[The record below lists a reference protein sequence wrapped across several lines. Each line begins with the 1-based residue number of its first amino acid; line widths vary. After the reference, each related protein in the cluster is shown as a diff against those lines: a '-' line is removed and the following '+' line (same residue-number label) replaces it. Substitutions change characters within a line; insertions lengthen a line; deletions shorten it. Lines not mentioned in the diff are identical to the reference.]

1 MMGVYAM
8 KKNLHKI
15 LIGVLVLFLIGT
27 QSFYVVMQPEQAI
40 VLQFGDPVR
49 LVQDSGLK
57 FKIPFIQNVVFY
69 DKRLLNLEPPAQ
81 EVVLKDKKRLD
92 VDTFSRYQITEPLT
106 FYKTVRTEY
115 QAQNRLQEIVNSSA
129 RNVLATFT
137 LLELLSEK
145 RTEIMKKISEAVK
158 QDAAQI
164 GVEVADVRIRRADL
178 PIEVSQAINDR
189 MKTERIREAK
199 GYRADGEKKAQEI
212 RATAEKQATITVANA
227 EKEAQQIKG
236 EGDRVATE
244 IWNKATSVDPEFYA
258 FYRTLE
264 AYRNSFDEETSIVLA
279 PEGEFFSYFGK
290 SLK

>member
-1 MMGVYAM
+1 M
-8 KKNLHKI
+8 KKNLHLI
-15 LIGVLVLFLIGT
+15 LVGAAVLLVLAS
-27 QSFYVVMQPEQAI
+27 QSLYIVQQPEQAI
-40 VLQFGDPVR
+40 VLQFGNPVR
-49 LVQDSGLK
+49 LIQEPGLK
-57 FKIPFIQNVVFY
+57 IKMPFIQNVVFY

-92 VDTFSRYQITEPLT
+92 VDTFSRYRIVEPLT
-106 FYKTVRTEY
+106 FYKTVRNEY

-137 LLELLSEK
+137 LKELLSEK
-145 RTEIMKKISEAVK
+145 RTEIMKQISDAVK
-158 QDAAQI
+158 ADAAQL

-178 PIEVSQAINDR
+178 PVQVSQAINDR

-199 GYRADGEKKAQEI
+199 GYRADGEKTAQEI
-212 RATAEKQATITVANA
+212 RATADKQATITVAKA

-236 EGDRVATE
+236 EGDKKATE
-244 IWNKATSVDPEFYA
+244 IWNKATGVDPEFYA
-258 FYRTLE
+258 FYRSLE
-264 AYRNSFDEETSIVLA
+264 AYRNSFDEETSLVLA

>member
-1 MMGVYAM
+1 M
-8 KKNLHKI
+8 KKNLHII
-15 LIGVLVLFLIGT
+15 LIGAFVLLLVVF
-27 QSFYVVMQPEQAI
+27 QSIYIVAQPEQAI

-49 LVQDSGLK
+49 LVQEPGLK
-57 FKIPFIQNVVFY
+57 FKVPFIQKVVFY

-92 VDTFSRYQITEPLT
+92 VDTFSRYRITEPLT
-106 FYKTVRTEY
+106 FYKTVRNEY

-129 RNVLATFT
+129 RNVLATVT

-145 RTEIMKKISEAVK
+145 RTEIMKRISEAVK
-158 QDAAQI
+158 IDASQI

-178 PIEVSQAINDR
+178 PIQVSQAINDR

-199 GYRADGEKKAQEI
+199 GYRADGEKTAQEI
-212 RATAEKQATITVANA
+212 RATADKQATITVANA
-227 EKEAQQIKG
+227 EKEAQKIKG
-236 EGDRVATE
+236 EGDQIATQ
-244 IWNKATSVDPEFYA
+244 IWNKATSADPEFYS

-264 AYRNSFDEETSIVLA
+264 AYRKSFDEETSVVLA
-279 PEGEFFSYFGK
+279 PEGEFFNYFGK

>member
-92 VDTFSRYQITEPLT
+92 VDTFSRYKITEPLT

-279 PEGEFFSYFGK
+279 PEGEFFNYFGK

>member
-1 MMGVYAM
+1 M
-8 KKNLHKI
+8 KKNLHII
-15 LIGVLVLFLIGT
+15 LIGSFVLLLVVF
-27 QSFYVVMQPEQAI
+27 QSIYIVTQPEQAI

-49 LVQDSGLK
+49 LVQEPGLK
-57 FKIPFIQNVVFY
+57 FKVPFIQKVVFY

-92 VDTFSRYQITEPLT
+92 VDTFSRYRITEPLT
-106 FYKTVRTEY
+106 FYKTVRNEY

-129 RNVLATFT
+129 RNVLATVT

-145 RTEIMKKISEAVK
+145 RTEIMKRISEAVK
-158 QDAAQI
+158 IDASQI

-178 PIEVSQAINDR
+178 PIQVSQAINDR

-199 GYRADGEKKAQEI
+199 GYRADGEKTAQEI
-212 RATAEKQATITVANA
+212 RATADKQATITVANA
-227 EKEAQQIKG
+227 EKEAQKIKG
-236 EGDRVATE
+236 EGDQIATQ
-244 IWNKATSVDPEFYA
+244 IWNKATSVDPEFYS

-264 AYRNSFDEETSIVLA
+264 AYRKSFDEETSVVLA
-279 PEGEFFSYFGK
+279 PEGEFFNYFGK

>member
-1 MMGVYAM
+1 M
-8 KKNLHKI
+8 KNKTNVIFTTIVVL
-15 LIGVLVLFLIGT
+15 LVLAT
-27 QSFYVVMQPEQAI
+27 QSFYIVSQPAQAI
-40 VLQFGDPVR
+40 VLQFGEPVR
-49 LVQDSGLK
+49 LVQEPGLK
-57 FKIPFIQNVVFY
+57 FKIPFIQNVVMY

-92 VDTFSRYQITEPLT
+92 VDTFSRYRITEPLT
-106 FYKTVRTEY
+106 FYKTVRNEY
-115 QAQNRLQEIVNSSA
+115 QAQSRLQDIVNSSA

-158 QDAAQI
+158 ADASQL

-178 PIEVSQAINDR
+178 PIDISQAINER

-199 GYRADGEKKAQEI
+199 GYRADGEKTAQEI
-212 RATAEKQATITVANA
+212 KAKADKDATITVANA
-227 EKEAQQIKG
+227 EKMAQKIKG
-236 EGDRVATE
+236 EGDKAATE

-258 FYRTLE
+258 FYRSLE
-264 AYRNSFDEETSIVLA
+264 AYKKSFNDKTSLVLS
-279 PEGEFFSYFGK
+279 PEGEFFNYFGK

>member
-1 MMGVYAM
+1 M
-8 KKNLHKI
+8 I
-15 LIGVLVLFLIGT
+15 LVGAAVLLVLAS
-27 QSFYVVMQPEQAI
+27 QSLYIVQQPEQAI
-40 VLQFGDPVR
+40 VLQFGNPVR
-49 LVQDSGLK
+49 LIQEPGLK
-57 FKIPFIQNVVFY
+57 IKMPFIQNAVFY

-92 VDTFSRYQITEPLT
+92 VDTFSRYRIVEPLT
-106 FYKTVRTEY
+106 FYKTVRNEY

-137 LLELLSEK
+137 LKELLSEK
-145 RTEIMKKISEAVK
+145 RTEIMKQISDAVK
-158 QDAAQI
+158 ADAAQL

-178 PIEVSQAINDR
+178 PVQVSQAINDR

-199 GYRADGEKKAQEI
+199 GYRADGEKTAQEI
-212 RATAEKQATITVANA
+212 RATADKQATITVATA

-236 EGDRVATE
+236 EGDKKATE
-244 IWNKATSVDPEFYA
+244 IWNKATGVDPEFYA
-258 FYRTLE
+258 FYRSLE
-264 AYRNSFDEETSIVLA
+264 AYRNSFDEETSLVLA

>member
-1 MMGVYAM
+1 M
-8 KKNLHKI
+8 KKRLHFI
-15 LIGVLVLFLIGT
+15 LIGAFILLVIAF
-27 QSFYVVMQPEQAI
+27 QSLYVVMQPEQAI

-49 LVQDSGLK
+49 LVQEPGLK

-92 VDTFSRYQITEPLT
+92 VDTFSRYRITEPLT
-106 FYKTVRTEY
+106 FYKTVRNEY

-137 LLELLSEK
+137 LLELLSSK
-145 RTEIMKKISEAVK
+145 RTEIMKRISDAVK

-178 PIEVSQAINDR
+178 PVQVSQAINDR

-212 RATAEKQATITVANA
+212 RATAEKEATITIANA
-227 EKEAQQIKG
+227 EKEAQKIKG
-236 EGDRVATE
+236 EGDETATE

-264 AYRNSFDEETSIVLA
+264 AYRNSFDEETSVVLA

>member
-1 MMGVYAM
+1 M
-8 KKNLHKI
+8 KKNLHLI
-15 LIGVLVLFLIGT
+15 LVGAAVLLVLAS
-27 QSFYVVMQPEQAI
+27 QSLYIVQQPEQAI
-40 VLQFGDPVR
+40 VLQFGNPVR
-49 LVQDSGLK
+49 LIQEPGLK
-57 FKIPFIQNVVFY
+57 IKMPFIQNGVFY

-92 VDTFSRYQITEPLT
+92 VDTFSRYRIVEPLT
-106 FYKTVRTEY
+106 FYKTVRNEY

-137 LLELLSEK
+137 LKELLSEK
-145 RTEIMKKISEAVK
+145 RTEIMKQISDAVK
-158 QDAAQI
+158 ADAAQL

-178 PIEVSQAINDR
+178 PVQVSQAINDR

-199 GYRADGEKKAQEI
+199 GYRADGEKTAQEI
-212 RATAEKQATITVANA
+212 RATADKQATITVATA

-236 EGDRVATE
+236 EGDKKATE
-244 IWNKATSVDPEFYA
+244 IWNKATGVDPEFYA
-258 FYRTLE
+258 FYRSLE
-264 AYRNSFDEETSIVLA
+264 AYRNSFDEETSLVLA

>member
-92 VDTFSRYQITEPLT
+92 VDTFSRYKITEPLT

-264 AYRNSFDEETSIVLA
+264 AYRNSFNEETSIVLA
-279 PEGEFFSYFGK
+279 PEGEFFNYFGK

>member
-92 VDTFSRYQITEPLT
+92 VDTFSRYRITEPLT

-129 RNVLATFT
+129 RNVLATVT
-137 LLELLSEK
+137 LLELLSSK
-145 RTEIMKKISEAVK
+145 RTEIMKRISEAVK

-178 PIEVSQAINDR
+178 PVQVSQAINDR

-212 RATAEKQATITVANA
+212 RATAEKEATITVANA

-236 EGDRVATE
+236 EGDKIATE

-264 AYRNSFDEETSIVLA
+264 AYRNSFDEDTSVVIA
-279 PEGEFFSYFGK
+279 PEGEFFNYFGK
-290 SLK
+290 SL

>member
-1 MMGVYAM
+1 MM
-8 KKNLHKI
+8 KKNLH
-15 LIGVLVLFLIGT
+15 LFLIGGLVLLVIAF
-27 QSFYVVMQPEQAI
+27 QSFYIVMQPEQAI

-49 LVQDSGLK
+49 LVQEPGLK
-57 FKIPFIQNVVFY
+57 FKVPFIQNVVFY

-92 VDTFSRYQITEPLT
+92 VDTFSRYKITEPLT

-115 QAQNRLQEIVNSSA
+115 QAQNRLKEIVNSSA
-129 RNVLATFT
+129 RNVLATVT

-145 RTEIMKKISEAVK
+145 RTEIMKRISEAVK
-158 QDAAQI
+158 TDAAQI

-178 PIEVSQAINDR
+178 PIQVSQAINDR

-199 GYRADGEKKAQEI
+199 GYRADGEKRAQEI
-212 RATAEKQATITVANA
+212 RATADKQATITVANA
-227 EKEAQQIKG
+227 EKEAQKIKG
-236 EGDRVATE
+236 EGDKKATE
-244 IWNKATSVDPEFYA
+244 IWNNATSVDPEFYA

-264 AYRNSFDEETSIVLA
+264 AYRNSFDEQTSVVLA
-279 PEGEFFSYFGK
+279 PEGEFFNYFGK

>member
-1 MMGVYAM
+1 MI
-8 KKNLHKI
+8 KKNLH
-15 LIGVLVLFLIGT
+15 LFLISGLVLLVIAF
-27 QSFYVVMQPEQAI
+27 QSFYIVMQPEQAI

-49 LVQDSGLK
+49 LVQEPGLK
-57 FKIPFIQNVVFY
+57 FKVPFIQNVVFY

-92 VDTFSRYQITEPLT
+92 VDTFSRYRITEPLT
-106 FYKTVRTEY
+106 FYKTVRTEF

-129 RNVLATFT
+129 RNVLATVT
-137 LLELLSEK
+137 LLELLSGK
-145 RTEIMKKISEAVK
+145 RTEIMKRISEAVK

-178 PIEVSQAINDR
+178 PVQVSQAINDR

-212 RATAEKQATITVANA
+212 RATAEKEATITVANA

-236 EGDRVATE
+236 EGDKIATE

-264 AYRNSFDEETSIVLA
+264 AYRNSFDPRS
-279 PEGEFFSYFGK
+279 F
-290 SLK
+290 